1 MYPLNLMKSLTL
13 TLFLDDR
20 QFLIQLSF
28 TKPFMARVKV
38 DWYDGSDVSKKVFNI
53 FKWFNQCVLLLL
65 YYQLHKNL
73 SSVECKYI

>member
-28 TKPFMARVKV
+28 SKPFMAST
-38 DWYDGSDVSKKVFNI
+38 YYMSK
-53 FKWFNQCVLLLL
+53 
-65 YYQLHKNL
+65 
-73 SSVECKYI
+73 S

>member
-1 MYPLNLMKSLTL
+1 MLGFTSPGAIATLSSIFIKINKMNIHQMYPLNLMKSLTL

-38 DWYDGSDVSKKVFNI
+38 D
-53 FKWFNQCVLLLL
+53 
-65 YYQLHKNL
+65 
-73 SSVECKYI
+73 